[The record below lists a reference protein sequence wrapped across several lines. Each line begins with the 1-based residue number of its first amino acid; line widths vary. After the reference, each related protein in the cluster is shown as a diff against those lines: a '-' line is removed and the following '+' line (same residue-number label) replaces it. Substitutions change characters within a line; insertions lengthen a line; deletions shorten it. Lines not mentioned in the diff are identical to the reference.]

1 MKKPVWKAWG
11 VMGLLL
17 AGVGVVVW
25 FVLIK
30 PEAPAAKPVSAGN
43 KTVKNS
49 GPSGVMTFAAMG
61 DMLAHDS
68 VVAQA
73 KAADGRYD
81 FKPYFTAIK
90 PLYEKADAVYCNA
103 EGLTTGK
110 EFGITG
116 YPAFNAPKEFAR
128 DLVAGAGCNV
138 IGLANNHINDKGQAA
153 IDADI
158 AVWEELRPLAVAGAN
173 RTPEEQMT
181 VRYFT
186 KNGVKVA
193 FLAFADYSNN
203 TNLTPYGVNIYHKDE
218 LVRKL
223 VGEASANADAVVVSA
238 HWGTEDSSTVNDDQ
252 MTAAQLFAD
261 SGADVVIGT
270 GPHVIQEAKYITSS
284 DGRKTLVWYSI
295 GNMLSSQLQV
305 NELTGVVVGFALR
318 KQPQGGVRVERPT
331 AQITYMSYDWSTGD
345 KAAGRLSTR
354 SNLQLRSLS
363 QSGTA
368 VRDMFGQAYSI
379 GEREAYVKTVLGA
392 ETGVEVRP

>member
-1 MKKPVWKAWG
+1 
-11 VMGLLL
+11 
-17 AGVGVVVW
+17 
-25 FVLIK
+25 
-30 PEAPAAKPVSAGN
+30 
-43 KTVKNS
+43 
-49 GPSGVMTFAAMG
+49 
-61 DMLAHDS
+61 
-68 VVAQA
+68 
-73 KAADGRYD
+73 
-81 FKPYFTAIK
+81 
-90 PLYEKADAVYCNA
+90 
-103 EGLTTGK
+103 
-110 EFGITG
+110 
-116 YPAFNAPKEFAR
+116 
-128 DLVAGAGCNV
+128 
-138 IGLANNHINDKGQAA
+138 
-153 IDADI
+153 
-158 AVWEELRPLAVAGAN
+158 
-173 RTPEEQMT
+173 
-181 VRYFT
+181 
-186 KNGVKVA
+186 VKVA

-252 MTAAQLFAD
+252 TMAAQLFAD

-305 NELTGVVVGFALR
+305 NELTGVVVGFTLR
-318 KQPQGGVRVERPT
+318 KQPQSGVRVERPT

-345 KAAGRLSTR
+345 KAAGRLSAR
-354 SNLQLRSLS
+354 SNLRLRSLS

-379 GEREAYVKTVLGA
+379 GEREAYVKSVLGT